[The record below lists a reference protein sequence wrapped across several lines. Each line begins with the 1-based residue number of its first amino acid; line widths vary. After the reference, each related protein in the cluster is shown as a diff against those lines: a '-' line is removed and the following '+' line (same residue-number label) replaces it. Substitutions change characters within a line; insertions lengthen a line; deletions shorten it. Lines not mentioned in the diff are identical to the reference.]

1 MESAISRLGRRI
13 RLGVVGGGGVA
24 LIGPVHR
31 AAARLDDM
39 MEVTAGVLSS
49 NAERSVAEARRL
61 MIPAG
66 YPDLGAMLA
75 GEGDRLDAVAIMTPN
90 DSHGPLSLQALAAGR
105 HVICDKP
112 LTNDLAE
119 ARDLVDAVR
128 HSGLVFG
135 LTHNYSGYP
144 MIRQARAMVRAGEL
158 GAIRLVHVVYAQ
170 GSLAA
175 RVEDEP
181 EKMPPRLRWRID
193 PAKGGASHVM
203 GDIGTHAHQLATYI
217 TGLEVERVLADV
229 GAVVPGRTAH
239 DTASLLLRLEGG
251 ARGVLWAT
259 KAATGAENAMSI
271 EVYGEKGGLFWE
283 HANANA
289 LRFMRNAE
297 PATLLTRGLP
307 GLHPLAR
314 HAARVPPGHP
324 EGFHEGFGNLYRDFA
339 EQVAAHLL
347 GEKPDPLA
355 TTLPTVEEGARGLA
369 LIEAALR
376 STASGGWAEVERIG

>member
-1 MESAISRLGRRI
+1 MENAVNKLGRRI
-13 RLGVVGGGGVA
+13 RLGVVGGGGAA

-31 AAARLDDM
+31 AAARLDDL

-49 NAERSVAEARRL
+49 DAERSVAEARRL
-61 MIPAG
+61 MIPTG

-75 GEGDRLDAVAIMTPN
+75 GEGDRLDAVAVMTPN

-119 ARDLVDAVR
+119 ARQLVEAVR
-128 HSGLVFG
+128 RSGLVFG

-144 MIRQARAMVRAGEL
+144 MIRQARAMVEAGEL

-175 RVEDEP
+175 RVEDDP
-181 EKMPPRLRWRID
+181 ASIPPRLRWRID

-271 EVYGEKGGLFWE
+271 EVYGEKAGLFWE
-283 HANANA
+283 HASANA

-297 PATLLTRGLP
+297 PAMLLTRGLP

-314 HAARVPPGHP
+314 RAARVPPGHP

-339 EQVAAHLL
+339 LQVAARIL
-347 GEKPDPLA
+347 GEQPDPLA
-355 TTLPTVEEGARGLA
+355 MTLPTVEEGARGLA

-376 STASGGWAEVERIG
+376 STESGGWAEVERID

>member
-1 MESAISRLGRRI
+1 MLNAIEKLGRRI
-13 RLGVVGGGGVA
+13 RLGVVGGGGAA

-49 NAERSVAEARRL
+49 NAERSVADARRL

-75 GEGDRLDAVAIMTPN
+75 GEGDRLDAVAVMTPN

-119 ARDLVDAVR
+119 ARELVEAVR
-128 HSGLVFG
+128 RSGLVFG

-144 MIRQARAMVRAGEL
+144 MIRQARAMVEAGEL

-170 GSLAA
+170 GSLAS
-175 RVEDEP
+175 RVEDHP
-181 EKMPPRLRWRID
+181 ETMPARLRWRID

-271 EVYGEKGGLFWE
+271 EVYGEKAGLFWE
-283 HANANA
+283 HAGANA

-297 PATLLTRGLP
+297 PAMLLTRGLP

-314 HAARVPPGHP
+314 RAARVPPGHP

-339 EQVAAHLL
+339 EQVAARIM
-347 GEKPDPLA
+347 GEQPDPLA
-355 TTLPTVEEGARGLA
+355 MTLPTVEEGARGLA

-376 STASGGWAEVERIG
+376 STETGSWAEVERIG

>member
-1 MESAISRLGRRI
+1 MSPIEKLGRRI
-13 RLGVVGGGGVA
+13 RLGVVGGGGAA

-31 AAARLDDM
+31 AAARLDDL

-49 NAERSVAEARRL
+49 NPERSVAEARRL
-61 MIPAG
+61 MIRQG
-66 YPDLGAMLA
+66 YADLGAMLA

-90 DSHGPLSLQALAAGR
+90 DSHGILSLQALAAGR

-119 ARDLVDAVR
+119 AKELVAAVR
-128 HSGLVFG
+128 RSGLVFG

-144 MIRQARAMVRAGEL
+144 MIRQARAMVQAGEL

-170 GSLAA
+170 GSLAS

-181 EKMPPRLRWRID
+181 EKIPPRLRWRID

-271 EVYGEKGGLFWE
+271 EIYGEKAGLFWE
-283 HANANA
+283 HASANA

-297 PATLLTRGLP
+297 PAMLLTRGLP

-314 HAARVPPGHP
+314 RAARVPPGHP

-339 EQVAAHLL
+339 ELVAARIL

-355 TTLPTVEEGARGLA
+355 ATLPSVEEGARGLA

-376 STASGGWAEVERIG
+376 STESGGWAEVERID

>member
-1 MESAISRLGRRI
+1 MLNAIEKLGRRI
-13 RLGVVGGGGVA
+13 RLGVVGGGGAA

-49 NAERSVAEARRL
+49 NAERSVADARRL

-75 GEGDRLDAVAIMTPN
+75 GEGDRLDAIAVMTPN
-90 DSHGPLSLQALAAGR
+90 DSHGALSLQALAAGR

-112 LTNDLAE
+112 LTNDPAE
-119 ARDLVDAVR
+119 AKELVEAVR
-128 HSGLVFG
+128 RSGLVFG

-144 MIRQARAMVRAGEL
+144 MIRQARAMVEAGEL

-170 GSLAA
+170 GSLAS

-181 EKMPPRLRWRID
+181 DRMPPRLRWRID

-229 GAVVPGRTAH
+229 GAVVPGRTTH

-271 EVYGEKGGLFWE
+271 EIYGEKAGLFWE

-297 PATLLTRGLP
+297 PAMLLTRGLP

-314 HAARVPPGHP
+314 RAARVPPGHP

-339 EQVAAHLL
+339 EQVAAHIL

-355 TTLPTVEEGARGLA
+355 MTLPTVEEGARGLA

-376 STASGGWAEVERIG
+376 STDSGGWVEVERIN